1 MKKQKPGG
9 LRNKGGRPPIPESER
24 KQSVTFRATPKN
36 LEYLNALPPGTR
48 SELLNRLLDEQRN
61 TLQNEK

>member
-1 MKKQKPGG
+1 MKKQKPGP
-9 LRNKGGRPPIPESER
+9 LRNKGGRPQIPENER

-48 SELLNRLLDEQRN
+48 SELLNLLLDRERN
-61 TLQNEK
+61 NKRNE